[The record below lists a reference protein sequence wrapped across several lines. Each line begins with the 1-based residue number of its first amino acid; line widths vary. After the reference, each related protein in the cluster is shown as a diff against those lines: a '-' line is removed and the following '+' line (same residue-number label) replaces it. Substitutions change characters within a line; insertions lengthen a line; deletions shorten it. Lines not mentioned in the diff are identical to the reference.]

1 MYRENFYKCS
11 HWFGKSNIQ
20 CYLYVYFVHFVNQFY
35 SRCVSDEGS
44 TCSPTVGRIPNSF
57 GPGGN
62 NWGNLM
68 VSTAFPCD
76 GYVVSWTFYR
86 ALAFGSVYVG
96 VFRQSSETEFTLIE
110 KTLLPEGL
118 TGEQT
123 YQPDPPILVR
133 RGDFIGVFHSRNTP
147 QEVLAR
153 SADEVSDARYQ
164 NFYVSFMDED
174 IQRGTAFSIND
185 FVNSENQAS
194 FAVQA
199 DMSYVGV
206 PGIYIRYFKKKKK

>member
-1 MYRENFYKCS
+1 M
-11 HWFGKSNIQ
+11 
-20 CYLYVYFVHFVNQFY
+20 L
-35 SRCVSDEGS
+35 
-44 TCSPTVGRIPNSF
+44 
-57 GPGGN
+57 
-62 NWGNLM
+62 
-68 VSTAFPCD
+68 STAFPCD

-96 VFRQSSETEFTLIE
+96 VFRQTSETEFTLIE

-147 QEVLAR
+147 REVLAR
-153 SADEVSDARYQ
+153 SADEVPDGRYQ

-174 IQRGTAFSIND
+174 IQRGVPFSINN

-199 DMSYVGV
+199 DMSYLSV
-206 PGIYIRYFKKKKK
+206 PGNAGTGNFIENWEKMLKFFVFRILGQLLIAIKIRKNSDSRNWL